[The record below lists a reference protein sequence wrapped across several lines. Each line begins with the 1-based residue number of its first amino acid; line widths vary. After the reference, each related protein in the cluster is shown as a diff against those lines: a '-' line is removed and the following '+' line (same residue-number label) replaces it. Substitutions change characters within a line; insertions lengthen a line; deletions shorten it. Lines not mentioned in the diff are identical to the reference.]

1 MSVMSKGICTTWWH
15 VHCQNLQVDHFQGE
29 SQYTLILQI
38 HTHTLINYFFDTR
51 ICTILTLRRFPPS
64 PSQSLFLAS
73 TVSTMHTNSHIWNAS
88 HPLVVTYYCWVAV
101 YSPIMKAKKKV
112 MCQPLGVEL
121 PMSVMGL
128 ILPTSLLI
136 LHSKPDG
143 TSSYLVKR
151 RLSKLQ
157 ITTCAENGKN
167 QLTSKR
173 TNHLFTY
180 YLNCTCKSNPV
191 F

>member
-1 MSVMSKGICTTWWH
+1 MHVDFKQKIYQQPCIDFGRDLMSVMSKGICTTWWH

-128 ILPTSLLI
+128 ILPTTVNSTFE
-136 LHSKPDG
+136 S
-143 TSSYLVKR
+143 R
-151 RLSKLQ
+151 RNFFISCQ
-157 ITTCAENGKN
+157 TQT
-167 QLTSKR
+167 
-173 TNHLFTY
+173 F
-180 YLNCTCKSNPV
+180 
-191 F
+191 